1 MGVRIFP
8 NRHVIY
14 PSRSDNLGWSTWFC
28 SDDFSHFFLF
38 DLYLTKQNVSSIIDV
53 SRSFSDPFFLTLRV
67 LYFIPFIRSSKIDCF
82 TREFAPLTYEP
93 HEVYSFLDCFAE
105 QSSQPGT

>member
-14 PSRSDNLGWSTWFC
+14 SSRSDKLGWSTWFC
-28 SDDFSHFFLF
+28 SDDFSRFFLF

-67 LYFIPFIRSSKIDCF
+67 LYFIPFIRSSKIDYF
-82 TREFAPLTYEP
+82 TRDFAWLASAP